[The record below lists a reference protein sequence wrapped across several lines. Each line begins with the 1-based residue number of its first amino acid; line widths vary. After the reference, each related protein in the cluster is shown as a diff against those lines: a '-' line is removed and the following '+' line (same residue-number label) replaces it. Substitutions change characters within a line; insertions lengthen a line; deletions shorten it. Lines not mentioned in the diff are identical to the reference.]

1 MLLERRQCE
10 RCLTPQQILLHN
22 NRIIEVMKELK
33 RLRRRNW
40 FHETRKLN
48 AERVKMGLRRIR
60 RPYKEKK
67 CGTCRFL
74 ASEGEDGGVTVE
86 MVEDEVGRRQV
97 RVRYVDWSSPV
108 TQACLVCL
116 DLYLDFLHPR
126 HKQNITTPPAC

>member
-1 MLLERRQCE
+1 MQNDLSTNLIHSDAVE
-10 RCLTPQQILLHN
+10 T
-22 NRIIEVMKELK
+22 
-33 RLRRRNW
+33 
-40 FHETRKLN
+40 ETR
-48 AERVKMGLRRIR
+48 
-60 RPYKEKK
+60 RPCREKI

-126 HKQNITTPPAC
+126 HKQNQTTPPAYV